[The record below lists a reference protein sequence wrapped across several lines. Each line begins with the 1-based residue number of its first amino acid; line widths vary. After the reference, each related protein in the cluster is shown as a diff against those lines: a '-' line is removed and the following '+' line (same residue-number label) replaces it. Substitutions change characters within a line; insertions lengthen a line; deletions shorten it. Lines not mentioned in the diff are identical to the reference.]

1 MHILVIELEIAVT
14 DRFNISTLRP
24 SRPKALLFG
33 IDNICL
39 KKSSLTGGIINLVSL
54 FILLSTKLEII
65 STDVGGKLDF
75 LTGVYLSAIVA
86 KYLFN
91 VSAIISGSE
100 IKLPFIWRDIGFFN
114 FVFGQS
120 SSEALTVNFCFVL

>member
-1 MHILVIELEIAVT
+1 MHILVIELEIAMA

-24 SRPKALLFG
+24 SRPKAFLFG

-39 KKSSLTGGIINLVSL
+39 KTKSTLTGGIVNLVSP

-91 VSAIISGSE
+91 VSATISGSE
-100 IKLPFIWRDIGFFN
+100 INLLFFWRDIGFFN
-114 FVFGQS
+114 FVFGQRS
-120 SSEALTVNFCFVL
+120 LMCF

>member
-1 MHILVIELEIAVT
+1 MA

-39 KKSSLTGGIINLVSL
+39 KTKSSLTGGIINLVSL

-91 VSAIISGSE
+91 V
-100 IKLPFIWRDIGFFN
+100 
-114 FVFGQS
+114 
-120 SSEALTVNFCFVL
+120 

>member
-1 MHILVIELEIAVT
+1 MA

-39 KKSSLTGGIINLVSL
+39 KTKSSLTGGIIKLVSL

-75 LTGVYLSAIVA
+75 LTGAYLSAIC
-86 KYLFN
+86 L
-91 VSAIISGSE
+91 SASLGPKGLNKQEHCSINRLCMWKSE
-100 IKLPFIWRDIGFFN
+100 HT
-114 FVFGQS
+114 FGNDKQS
-120 SSEALTVNFCFVL
+120 LLLRTSD

>member
-1 MHILVIELEIAVT
+1 MA

-39 KKSSLTGGIINLVSL
+39 KKKSSLTEGITNLVSL
-54 FILLSTKLEII
+54 FILLTTKLEII
-65 STDVGGKLDF
+65 SPDVGCKLDF
-75 LTGVYLSAIVA
+75 LTGVYLSATVA

-91 VSAIISGSE
+91 VSA
-100 IKLPFIWRDIGFFN
+100 WGF
-114 FVFGQS
+114 Q
-120 SSEALTVNFCFVL
+120 CKVLLK

>member
-1 MHILVIELEIAVT
+1 MA

-39 KKSSLTGGIINLVSL
+39 NTKSTLTGGIINLVSL

-65 STDVGGKLDF
+65 STDVGGNLDF

-91 VSAIISGSE
+91 VSATISGSE
-100 IKLPFIWRDIGFFN
+100 IKLLFIWRDIGFFN
-114 FVFGQS
+114 FVFGKSYLTCFQS
-120 SSEALTVNFCFVL
+120 SLVNFCFVLWN

>member
-1 MHILVIELEIAVT
+1 MA
-14 DRFNISTLRP
+14 DRFKISMP

-33 IDNICL
+33 IYNICL
-39 KKSSLTGGIINLVSL
+39 KTKSSITGGIINLVSL

-65 STDVGGKLDF
+65 STDVEGKLDF
-75 LTGVYLSAIVA
+75 LTGVYLSALVA

-91 VSAIISGSE
+91 VSATISGSE
-100 IKLPFIWRDIGFFN
+100 IKLLFIWRDIGFFN

-120 SSEALTVNFCFVL
+120 SLTCFQSSFGEFLFCSMELM

>member
-1 MHILVIELEIAVT
+1 MA

-24 SRPKALLFG
+24 SRPKTFLFG

-39 KKSSLTGGIINLVSL
+39 KTKSSLTGGIINLVSL

-91 VSAIISGSE
+91 VSATISGSE
-100 IKLPFIWRDIGFFN
+100 IKLLFIWRDIGFFN

-120 SSEALTVNFCFVL
+120 SLTCFQSSFGGFLFCSMELM